1 MTQSHSKIRYFLL
14 TGVAATALSACAGM
28 DADLRDLGNGFS
40 TADAVQQVP
49 DRPRPDA
56 RGVIS
61 YPTYQ
66 VVVAQRDDSIRAI
79 AGRLGLDAN
88 QLATY
93 NGIDAD
99 ALLRQDEIIALPG
112 RVGEPAVVA
121 PASGGLQPFDVAA
134 VATSA
139 LDRADA
145 AGGPITA
152 TPLAPLGSPAT
163 PVAAPVPSAAT
174 AAGGEP
180 IRHQVGRGETAF
192 SIARLYN
199 VPVTSIAE
207 WNGLNTEFSI
217 REGQF
222 LLIPQAGATA
232 PARPAQTAVTA
243 PGAGTPTPTPPSAAT
258 PLPASSTAAPVAA
271 PQAPDLG
278 APVAPPAAAPAP
290 AASASRLAAPV
301 QGSIIRTYAPGS
313 NEGVDFGV
321 PAGTDVRAADAGTVA
336 AVTTDTSG
344 GSIVVIRHADGL
356 LTVYTQMDNLSV
368 QKDASITRGQVIGK
382 VRAGNPSFLHF
393 EVRRGLQSVDPTDFL
408 P

>member
-1 MTQSHSKIRYFLL
+1 MTQGHSYIRTILL
-14 TGVAATALSACAGM
+14 TGVAATALAACQGM

-40 TADAVQQVP
+40 TAGAVQQVS
-49 DRPRPDA
+49 DRPRPDE

-66 VVVAQRDDSIRAI
+66 VVVAQRDDTIRSIA
-79 AGRLGLDAN
+79 ARLGLDAN
-88 QLATY
+88 ELALY
-93 NGIDAD
+93 NGVEVDAI
-99 ALLRQDEIIALPG
+99 LRRDEIVALPG
-112 RVGEPAVVA
+112 RVAEPAA
-121 PASGGLQPFDVAA
+121 GTGLGAQGALQPFDVAA

-152 TPLAPLGSPAT
+152 TPLAPANGA
-163 PVAAPVPSAAT
+163 AAPAPAPAA
-174 AAGGEP
+174 APAGAEP
-180 IRHQVGRGETAF
+180 IRHQVARGETAF
-192 SIARLYN
+192 SIARLYD
-199 VPVTSIAE
+199 VPVTAIAE
-207 WNGLNTEFSI
+207 WNGLNSEFSI
-217 REGQF
+217 REGQY
-222 LLIPQAGATA
+222 LLIPRGNAAAPVRTA
-232 PARPAQTAVTA
+232 QPAVTA
-243 PGAGTPTPTPPSAAT
+243 PGAGSPTPTPPSAST
-258 PLPASSTAAPVAA
+258 PLPDATTTAPVAT

-278 APVAPPAAAPAP
+278 TTTPAP
-290 AASASRLAAPV
+290 AASSSRLAAPV
-301 QGSIIRTYAPGS
+301 QGSIIRAYAAGS

-356 LTVYTQMDNLSV
+356 LTVYTQMDNLTV
-368 QKDASITRGQVIGK
+368 QKDSSVTRGQTIGK

-393 EVRRGLQSVDPTDFL
+393 EVRRGLQSVDPADYL